1 MAPIFFAY
9 ERTPLSLKK
18 THIALSNFNTYLQ
31 RQGTKYAAAGTIL
44 IQNTFYYLL
53 IYNILDHITIADFQL
68 VTATMCLEAINFD
81 ISKYPLIKNWYATY
95 KKEYPELWEIVEG
108 GMKEISEFE
117 KNPPD
122 LSHMEH
128 PIHPVRK

>member
-9 ERTPLSLKK
+9 ERTPLGLKK
-18 THIALSNFNTYLQ
+18 THIALKNFETYLQ
-31 RQGTKYAAAGTIL
+31 RQGTKYAAG
-44 IQNTFYYLL
+44 
-53 IYNILDHITIADFQL
+53 DHITIADFQL

-81 ISKYPLIKNWYATY
+81 ISAYPLIQKWYATY
-95 KKEYPELWEIVEG
+95 KKEYPELWEIVAG
-108 GMKEISEFE
+108 GMKEIAEFE

-122 LSHMEH
+122 LSHMDH